1 MHPAPIAFHHTCD
14 AKLHEGGQ
22 DHEEEQGHEGGH
34 LQAGHEDQQELRPG
48 HQEDQGH
55 EEGGHHELQG
65 HEEEQCHED
74 HGHERHQAHE
84 DQGHGRHQVHEEA
97 SPCHDG
103 QEAWLQA
110 NARFGTQVA
119 SPPPGTEMCH
129 KGLSQLGMA
138 QENGPV
144 EPLLPV
150 WPPMVQELSPDG
162 MPSAQLIAA
171 MSLASSKCV
180 CEKRLG
186 QPFGLGLW
194 SQCIKA
200 LMYLSSK
207 IMY

>member
-1 MHPAPIAFHHTCD
+1 MHSAPIAFHHTCN

-65 HEEEQCHED
+65 HEEEQCHE
-74 HGHERHQAHE
+74 ERHQAHE

-110 NARFGTQVA
+110 NARFGAQVA

-129 KGLSQLGMA
+129 KGLSQLGK
-138 QENGPV
+138 QT
-144 EPLLPV
+144 
-150 WPPMVQELSPDG
+150 
-162 MPSAQLIAA
+162 IAA

-186 QPFGLGLW
+186 QLHWL
-194 SQCIKA
+194 
-200 LMYLSSK
+200 
-207 IMY
+207 